1 MKCKKCNSE
10 NEMEV
15 LSKLTDPPIPFFRC
29 VDCDYSFIERA
40 VFHSLPVFHQRLIAS
55 KNGIVKDKRERSNS
69 VQSMLDKTRVQ
80 TKGYTGEEA
89 PNEFYSDS
97 RDLYAEIVE
106 MNGSFFF

>member
-1 MKCKKCNSE
+1 MECIKCK
-10 NEMEV
+10 NEMEY
-15 LSKLTDPPIPFFRC
+15 LSTLTNPDKAFYRC
-29 VDCDYSFIERA
+29 MKCNNTFIERDI
-40 VFHSLPVFHQRLIAS
+40 FNSLPVFHQRLIAS

-89 PNEFYSDS
+89 PTDFYSDS
-97 RDLYAEIVE
+97 RDLYAEIIE